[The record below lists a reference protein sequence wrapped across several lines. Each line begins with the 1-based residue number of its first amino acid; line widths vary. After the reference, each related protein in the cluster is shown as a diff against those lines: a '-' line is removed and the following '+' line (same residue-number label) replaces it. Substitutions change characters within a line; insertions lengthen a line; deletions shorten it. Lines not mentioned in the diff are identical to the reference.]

1 MIQSCQSVSVCMC
14 MNMCACVCVCVCVCM
29 NVCVCTCMCVCMW
42 GGAHVCVHVHTCV
55 CVCVCVCA
63 CMSVCECITQILFAE
78 VFLLQLY
85 FWWEC
90 WYIVILQCYG
100 FRLPH
105 RSAVLL
111 GRITCGVCMHAQGFT
126 FKARCLRKCIITTYI
141 SE

>member
-1 MIQSCQSVSVCMC
+1 MSEC
-14 MNMCACVCVCVCVCM
+14 
-29 NVCVCTCMCVCMW
+29 
-42 GGAHVCVHVHTCV
+42 VCVHVHEHVCMRVCVCMCVHERVCVYMHVCVYVGGCTCMCTCAHVCV

-63 CMSVCECITQILFAE
+63 CMSVCACITQILFAE